1 MVPLPLGEN
10 KKKWQSHKRA
20 RPFTRKSRENWKRS
34 GHVKGQFESEI
45 DRTESHKLVFTKHSP
60 THKISL
66 GGKLWSIF
74 LVYSPS
80 DGLRVCSKQEF
91 VFSMVSPFW
100 GVLLAMLK
108 NFILPIRKWAG
119 RRTAW
124 SGPNPTLLRVFIPV
138 LIQIQVFCKHLFE
151 V

>member
-20 RPFTRKSRENWKRS
+20 RPFTRKPRENWKRS
-34 GHVKGQFESEI
+34 GRVKGQFESEI

-108 NFILPIRKWAG
+108 NFILPLGSELEEGLQLI
-119 RRTAW
+119 W
-124 SGPNPTLLRVFIPV
+124 SKPYFIKGFYSCFDSNSSLL
-138 LIQIQVFCKHLFE
+138 
-151 V
+151 